1 MSEKL
6 ILFQM
11 LGALQDPLLPFA
23 DIIRTHFRLKA
34 KSLAAQLERWLQEDD
49 GGTTD
54 RNGAGNV
61 GVSNFGPSPGGVRNG
76 MKRNVDDLLALIAK
90 LTLNGEAAAAKGSN
104 A

>member
-1 MSEKL
+1 M
-6 ILFQM
+6 ILVQM
-11 LGALQDPLLPFA
+11 LGALQDPPPPLA

-61 GVSNFGPSPGGVRNG
+61 MTGVSNFGSSPGGVRNG

-90 LTLNGEAAAAKGSN
+90 LTLNGEAAAAKGPN